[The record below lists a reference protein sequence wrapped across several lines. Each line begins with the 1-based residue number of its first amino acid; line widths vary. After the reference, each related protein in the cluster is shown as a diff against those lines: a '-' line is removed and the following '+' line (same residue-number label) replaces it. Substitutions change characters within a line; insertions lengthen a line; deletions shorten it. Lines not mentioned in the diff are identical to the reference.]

1 MRKMG
6 KVVNGLLTALLLC
19 SISATDAPLLTNSF
33 QISID
38 SLANNKFPQLDAY
51 LSVLD
56 VQGFP
61 ITGLGKDNFVVSEDG
76 LAISDFNIS
85 EYSNSDEALAI
96 VLAIDTSGSM
106 DSSKSPSPMENAVEA
121 AKDFVS
127 KLGPQDFVAV
137 VTFSDEVKILS
148 ELSNDKSRI
157 SSDLDGLEPGGATA
171 INDAIVESINILK
184 NRSER
189 RAIILIT
196 DGKPDGDQVYTFDQ
210 AFAHA
215 SNFKIPIYPIGFGAV
230 DENQLKRLADAT
242 GGSEQVKPDSL
253 ALGSAFD
260 SILNIFRQKYYLVIN
275 SAIAPDNLQHE
286 LQVSVN
292 YQGAAQTVK
301 EKFIARKPV
310 MVSLNSSQ
318 ESETLNGVV
327 QLAADVDSLNTV
339 VKVDFYIDDDLIL
352 SSEKAPYEYSWDTT
366 TSVTGEHVIRV
377 VATDEYGFTDEAVW
391 NTVVELQ
398 RQDWIYWLIGLII
411 LVGASIFLSLGLR
424 RRKIPSQV
432 IRKAFL
438 VEVEGHQPGAEWEL
452 DKDEITLGRL
462 AAENDIYLKGK
473 KASRNHAKIE
483 RTAKGYV
490 ITTKKAENPI
500 IVNNKPTMQ
509 ATLKEND
516 TIQLGESVFRFEYRG

>member
-184 NRSER
+184 IDPSEEQLSSLPMVSPMGIR
-189 RAIILIT
+189 FTHSIRHLLMHQIL
-196 DGKPDGDQVYTFDQ
+196 KSQF
-210 AFAHA
+210 
-215 SNFKIPIYPIGFGAV
+215 IP
-230 DENQLKRLADAT
+230 
-242 GGSEQVKPDSL
+242 L
-253 ALGSAFD
+253 AL
-260 SILNIFRQKYYLVIN
+260 
-275 SAIAPDNLQHE
+275 E
-286 LQVSVN
+286 LSM
-292 YQGAAQTVK
+292 K
-301 EKFIARKPV
+301 I
-310 MVSLNSSQ
+310 SS
-318 ESETLNGVV
+318 S
-327 QLAADVDSLNTV
+327 D
-339 VKVDFYIDDDLIL
+339 
-352 SSEKAPYEYSWDTT
+352 
-366 TSVTGEHVIRV
+366 
-377 VATDEYGFTDEAVW
+377 
-391 NTVVELQ
+391 
-398 RQDWIYWLIGLII
+398 
-411 LVGASIFLSLGLR
+411 
-424 RRKIPSQV
+424 
-432 IRKAFL
+432 
-438 VEVEGHQPGAEWEL
+438 
-452 DKDEITLGRL
+452 
-462 AAENDIYLKGK
+462 
-473 KASRNHAKIE
+473 
-483 RTAKGYV
+483 
-490 ITTKKAENPI
+490 
-500 IVNNKPTMQ
+500 
-509 ATLKEND
+509 
-516 TIQLGESVFRFEYRG
+516 